1 MVNGGMV
8 RNEQKSPSL
17 SSDVKQRI
25 KPNRNKAMDANAVAI
40 NPRFS
45 YKMAE
50 ILYQY
55 HSQNIRIAWPCLK
68 CPVFFSFFQFDWP
81 RFFDQWVNTM
91 IGVPG
96 TSGHCHR
103 SFIPELTLCTGR
115 LFVGLGV
122 LSSLSTSDVMFI
134 VVSVGESA
142 SDPVTE

>member
-1 MVNGGMV
+1 MESFLKYI
-8 RNEQKSPSL
+8 NETKLQ
-17 SSDVKQRI
+17 QRV
-25 KPNRNKAMDANAVAI
+25 KPNRKKAMDTNAAAK
-40 NPRFS
+40 NLRFS

-50 ILYQY
+50 TFYQY

-68 CPVFFSFFQFDWP
+68 CLVFFQFDWP
-81 RFFDQWVNTM
+81 RFFDQWVDIM